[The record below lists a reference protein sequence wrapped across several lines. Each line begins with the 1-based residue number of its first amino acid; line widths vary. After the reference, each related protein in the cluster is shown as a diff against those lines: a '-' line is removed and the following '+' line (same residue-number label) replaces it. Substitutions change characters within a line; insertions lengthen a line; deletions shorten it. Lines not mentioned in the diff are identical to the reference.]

1 MNCTKKT
8 KINLIEKINMMIH
21 VLNLTK
27 RDEKFIYIYIYIY
40 IHIYICIMKE
50 YFYFILC
57 KRVHGERKLKSKF
70 WFWFW
75 CFERERERERERDLF
90 CVRPKAVQTQSEPN
104 NPAKMLDANP
114 ILAQTKGLVD
124 QRQVS
129 VFRNWH
135 QRVEW

>member
-27 RDEKFIYIYIYIY
+27 RDEKFIYIYIYI
-40 IHIYICIMKE
+40 CIMKE

-70 WFWFW
+70 
-75 CFERERERERERDLF
+75 
-90 CVRPKAVQTQSEPN
+90 
-104 NPAKMLDANP
+104 
-114 ILAQTKGLVD
+114 
-124 QRQVS
+124 
-129 VFRNWH
+129 
-135 QRVEW
+135 